1 MPTYS
6 TLIPRHDVET
16 MAKKYDAALDEFD
29 YISDAELRT
38 FRQLI
43 NMQFSDISKR
53 VQIEFVDYEPYG
65 ENPKLNDMLVDFR
78 KGIMKIHT
86 TGNESRIWGK
96 FHNLQFRAIHDY
108 IHLIQELDFT
118 HADEVKV
125 YPKQFEFSLNPRYT
139 EVFPYLNWE
148 TYKRILR
155 SEIVYQSAYKEAF
168 GKFHI
173 DQKIILEDL

>member
-1 MPTYS
+1 MLTYS
-6 TLIPRHDVET
+6 TLVSRHDVEA
-16 MAKKYDAALDEFD
+16 MAKKYDAFADEFD
-29 YISDAELRT
+29 YIPDSEIKA

-43 NMQFSDISKR
+43 NMQFSDISKNI
-53 VQIEFVDYEPYG
+53 QIEFVDFEPYG
-65 ENPKLNDMLVDFR
+65 ANPSIKQMLVDFR

-86 TGNESRIWGK
+86 TGNDSRIWGK

-118 HADEVKV
+118 HSEETKV
-125 YPKQFEFSLNPRYT
+125 YPAQFEFSLQARYT
-139 EVFPYLNWE
+139 QAFPFLNWE